1 VPTQPL
7 VATGEPLPT
16 DAASQP
22 RASAARPTAP
32 TAEDAA
38 RDASACL
45 AVAGI
50 HKSFGGI
57 HALTDCS
64 LVVRTGSI
72 TALIG
77 PNGSGKTTLFN
88 CITGFYRPDG
98 GHVYVRGVPITGRRP
113 SDIVH
118 LGVMRTFQVTR
129 IFKRMTVLENMI
141 VPVRQL
147 TFRSLFTAAIK
158 GHERER
164 AETLLEFVGLQD
176 LRHQPAGSLSFG
188 QQKLLELAAA
198 LMAEPEIVMLD
209 EPAGGLNPVMIEK
222 IAGHVRELNGR
233 GVTFLIIEHNMGFV
247 MKLCDP
253 VIVMHRGTVI
263 AQGSPAAVRDDPIVL
278 DAYLGD

>member
-1 VPTQPL
+1 VTLVPLT
-7 VATGEPLPT
+7 AAAAG
-16 DAASQP
+16 DAAH
-22 RASAARPTAP
+22 
-32 TAEDAA
+32 DATV
-38 RDASACL
+38 CL
-45 AVAGI
+45 AIAGI
-50 HKSFGGI
+50 DKSFGGI
-57 HALTDCS
+57 RALTDCS
-64 LVVRTGSI
+64 LTVKKGSI

-88 CITGFYRPDG
+88 CITGFYAPDHG
-98 GHVYVRGVPITGRRP
+98 QVYVRGIPIVGRRP

-129 IFKRMTVLENMI
+129 IFRRMTVLENMI

-147 TFRSLFTAAIK
+147 NLRSLFTAAIK
-158 GHERER
+158 GHERDR
-164 AETLLEFVGLQD
+164 AEALLEFVGLLG
-176 LRHQPAGSLSFG
+176 LRDEHAGSLSFG

-222 IAGHVRELNGR
+222 VAGHVRELNER

-247 MKLCDP
+247 MNLCDP

-263 AQGSPAAVRDDPIVL
+263 AQGTPDAVREDPIVL

>member
-1 VPTQPL
+1 M
-7 VATGEPLPT
+7 AAGETTPDESL
-16 DAASQP
+16 A
-22 RASAARPTAP
+22 
-32 TAEDAA
+32 
-38 RDASACL
+38 L
-45 AVAGI
+45 AVADI
-50 HKSFGGI
+50 DKSFGGI
-57 HALTDCS
+57 RALTECS
-64 LVVRTGSI
+64 LGVRAGSI

-88 CITGFYRPDG
+88 CITGFYQPERG
-98 GHVYVRGVPITGRRP
+98 QVYVRGVRVIGRRP

-129 IFKRMTVLENMI
+129 LFRRMTVLENMI

-147 TFRSLFTAAIK
+147 TLRSLFTAAIK

-164 AETLLEFVGLQD
+164 AESLLAFVGLQALVD
-176 LRHQPAGSLSFG
+176 RPAGSLSFG

-198 LMAEPEIVMLD
+198 LMAEPDILMLD

-222 IAGHVRELNGR
+222 VAGHIRELNVR
-233 GVTFLIIEHNMGFV
+233 GMTFLIIEHNMGFV
-247 MKLCDP
+247 MDLCDP

-263 AQGSPAAVRDDPIVL
+263 AQGSPDAVREDQIVL

>member
-1 VPTQPL
+1 VT
-7 VATGEPLPT
+7 
-16 DAASQP
+16 SQP
-22 RASAARPTAP
+22 VIRPSASSAAAAASAAAGAGDPVVA
-32 TAEDAA
+32 
-38 RDASACL
+38 L

-57 HALTDCS
+57 QALTDCS
-64 LVVRTGSI
+64 LSVAKGSI

-88 CITGFYRPDG
+88 CVTGFYEPDRGQVYIG
-98 GHVYVRGVPITGRRP
+98 GTAVAGRRP

-129 IFKRMTVLENMI
+129 LFRRMTVLENMI

-147 TFRSLFTAAIK
+147 TLRSLFTAAIK
-158 GHERER
+158 GHERAR
-164 AETLLEFVGLQD
+164 AESLLEFVGLGS
-176 LRHQPAGSLSFG
+176 LRDREAGSLSFG

-198 LMAEPEIVMLD
+198 LMADPDIVLLD

-222 IAGHVRELNGR
+222 IASHVRELNAR

-247 MKLCDP
+247 MSLCDP

-263 AQGSPAAVRDDPIVL
+263 AQGSPAAVREDPVVL

>member
-1 VPTQPL
+1 MTGPL
-7 VATGEPLPT
+7 LTAAT
-16 DAASQP
+16 AA
-22 RASAARPTAP
+22 
-32 TAEDAA
+32 EAA
-38 RDASACL
+38 RDPSVGL

-57 HALTDCS
+57 QALTDCS
-64 LVVRTGSI
+64 LSVRKGSI

-88 CITGFYRPDG
+88 CITGFYEPDRGQVFVG
-98 GHVYVRGVPITGRRP
+98 GMDVAGRRP

-141 VPVRQL
+141 VPIRQL

-164 AETLLEFVGLQD
+164 AEALLEFVGLTK
-176 LRHQPAGSLSFG
+176 LRDKEAGSLSFG

-198 LMAEPEIVMLD
+198 LMAEPDIVMLD

-222 IAGHVRELNGR
+222 IAGHVRELNAR

-247 MKLCDP
+247 MNLCDP

-263 AQGSPAAVRDDPIVL
+263 AQGSPDAVREDPIVL

>member
-1 VPTQPL
+1 MIQAPIS
-7 VATGEPLPT
+7 AT
-16 DAASQP
+16 
-22 RASAARPTAP
+22 SAA
-32 TAEDAA
+32 ELG
-38 RDASACL
+38 RDPSTCL
-45 AVAGI
+45 TVSGVSKA
-50 HKSFGGI
+50 FGGI
-57 HALTDCS
+57 QALTDCS
-64 LVVRTGSI
+64 LSVKKGSI

-88 CITGFYRPDG
+88 CITGFYRPDEG
-98 GHVYVRGVPITGRRP
+98 EVYVHGTPIVGRTP

-118 LGVMRTFQVTR
+118 LGLMRTFQVTR
-129 IFKRMTVLENMI
+129 IFKGMTVLENMI

-158 GHERER
+158 GHERDR
-164 AETLLEFVGLQD
+164 AEDLLEFVGLIG
-176 LRHQPAGSLSFG
+176 LRDERAGSLSFG

-198 LMAEPEIVMLD
+198 LMAEPETVMLD

-222 IAGHVRELNGR
+222 VASHVRELNQR

-247 MKLCDP
+247 MNLCDP

-263 AQGSPAAVRDDPIVL
+263 AHGTPDAVRDSELVL

>member
-1 VPTQPL
+1 V
-7 VATGEPLPT
+7 
-16 DAASQP
+16 
-22 RASAARPTAP
+22 
-32 TAEDAA
+32 
-38 RDASACL
+38 

-50 HKSFGGI
+50 DKSFGGI
-57 HALTDCS
+57 RALTNCS
-64 LVVRTGSI
+64 LAVRTGSI

-88 CITGFYRPDG
+88 CITGFYQPDRG
-98 GHVYVRGVPITGRRP
+98 QIHVRGVPIIGRRP

-129 IFKRMTVLENMI
+129 LFRRMTVLENMI

-147 TFRSLFTAAIK
+147 TLRSLFTAAIK

-164 AETLLEFVGLQD
+164 AEALLGFVGLQA
-176 LRHQPAGSLSFG
+176 LRDQPAGSLSFG

-198 LMAEPEIVMLD
+198 LMAEPDILMLD

-222 IAGHVRELNGR
+222 VAGHIRELNAR
-233 GVTFLIIEHNMGFV
+233 GMTFLIIEHNMGFV
-247 MKLCDP
+247 MDLCDP

-263 AQGSPAAVRDDPIVL
+263 AQGSPEVVREDPIVL

>member
-1 VPTQPL
+1 MSGAST
-7 VATGEPLPT
+7 T
-16 DAASQP
+16 AASSSETTP
-22 RASAARPTAP
+22 NGSVA
-32 TAEDAA
+32 
-38 RDASACL
+38 L

-57 HALTDCS
+57 KALTDCS
-64 LVVRTGSI
+64 LAVETGSI

-88 CITGFYRPDG
+88 CITGFYQPEKG
-98 GHVYVRGVPITGRRP
+98 QAYVRGVPIVGRRP

-118 LGVMRTFQVTR
+118 LGVMRTFQITR
-129 IFKRMTVLENMI
+129 LFRRMTVLENMI

-147 TFRSLFTAAIK
+147 TLRSLFTAAIK
-158 GHERER
+158 GHERDR
-164 AETLLEFVGLQD
+164 AEALLEFVGLQA
-176 LRHQPAGSLSFG
+176 LEHEPAGSLSFG

-198 LMAEPEIVMLD
+198 LMAEPDIVMLD

-222 IAGHVRELNGR
+222 VAGHVRELNAR

-247 MKLCDP
+247 MSLCDP
-253 VIVMHRGTVI
+253 VIVMHRGSVI
-263 AQGSPAAVRDDPIVL
+263 AQGSPAAVREDPIVL